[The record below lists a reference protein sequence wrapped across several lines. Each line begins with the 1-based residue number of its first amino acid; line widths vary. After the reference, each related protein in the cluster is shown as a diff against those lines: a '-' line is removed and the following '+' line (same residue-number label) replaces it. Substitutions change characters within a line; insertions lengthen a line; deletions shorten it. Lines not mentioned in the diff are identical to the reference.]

1 MVLAP
6 AARGILRPMTRYRR
20 NPQTAG
26 RVIDGLAFVVTPDDN
41 KLHTLNGAATHLWRL
56 AAQGLSADD
65 AAAALCA
72 EYEVDQDTAGRDA
85 TACLDDLVARQI
97 LVVDPA

>member
-1 MVLAP
+1 MH
-6 AARGILRPMTRYRR
+6 RYRR

-56 AAQGLSADD
+56 ATEALSPDD

-72 EYEVDQDTAGRDA
+72 EYEVDHDTARVDA
-85 TACLDDLVARQI
+85 AACLDDMVARQI
-97 LVVDPA
+97 LVVEPS

>member
-1 MVLAP
+1 M
-6 AARGILRPMTRYRR
+6 IRYRR

-56 AAQGLSADD
+56 AQQGLSADD
-65 AAAALCA
+65 ATAALCD
-72 EYEVDQDTAGRDA
+72 EYEVDRETASRDA
-85 TACLDDLVARQI
+85 AACLDDLVARQI
-97 LVVDPA
+97 LVVDPS